1 MTVTATHQTAETRF
15 VDAGGVRFAFR
26 RFGAP
31 GATLL
36 VMLQHVRAQI
46 RIYPDSAHAFL
57 FQEPEQ
63 VAARVNA
70 FLASPTTAS

>member
-1 MTVTATHQTAETRF
+1 VTVPATHQTAETQF

-31 GATLL
+31 GATPR
-36 VMLQHVRAQI
+36 VVLQHFRGN
-46 RIYPDSAHAFL
+46 L
-57 FQEPEQ
+57 QEPEQ
-63 VAARVNA
+63 VAADVNS